1 MKEEP
6 GNIRSRREL
15 FAQVGRY
22 ATLGLLTAG
31 VAGILAKRGRLIRR
45 GKCVSSRTCVR
56 CEILARCELPRALS
70 ARDAL
75 IGVDDV
81 RD

>member
-31 VAGILAKRGRLIRR
+31 VAGIFAKRRRLIRQ
-45 GKCVSSRTCVR
+45 GKCVSSRTCLG
-56 CEILARCELPRALS
+56 CKILARCELPRALS

-75 IGVDDV
+75 IGVDNV